1 MPRITRRD
9 FLDGCALAVAAGL
22 TPLAQFA
29 RVGSANAQPAQD
41 PPARTGLRG
50 HHPGSFEV
58 AHAMRDGEVPDF
70 ANRPIEEDYDLIVV
84 GAGLSGLAAA
94 YFYRKLRP
102 EARVLILDNH
112 DDFGGHAKRNTFD
125 VDGRLILGY
134 GGSESLQSPKAL
146 WSPVA
151 SGLLKD
157 LGVDIARFDS
167 AFDRKFYPSLG
178 LSRGVFFPREA
189 FGRDALV
196 TGDPTSTA
204 ADDLGPSLL
213 NARPI
218 ADFVAGFPLSAEHK
232 AEVLSLYDARR
243 DPLRGKGRDE
253 KEDILEKT
261 SYRDYLT
268 KICGLS
274 EQAANCFHGRSLDFL
289 ALASDMISAG
299 SAHEMGL
306 PGFDGLGL
314 SQEVNPERDEPYI
327 HHFPD
332 GNASLA
338 RLLVR
343 ALVPDV
349 APGATMD
356 DIVLAPFRYDRLDRR
371 ENAVCIRLSATCV
384 NVKDRKG
391 GAEIAYV
398 RDGAVHRVRAARAI
412 LACFNSAIPYMMP
425 DLPEEQRHALA
436 YNVKAPLVYTKV
448 IVRNW
453 EPWVKLGVHEISGP
467 MSFHCRVKLDYPVS
481 MGGYRHPRSPSE
493 PIGLHLVHVPNE
505 SNAGME
511 ARDMFRIGRM
521 KLLEMT
527 FDDFEV
533 RIRDELDRMLGPGGF
548 SSGRDIAA
556 ITVNRWAHG
565 YAYTGNSL
573 FDPDDIDDI
582 KEKARAP
589 FGRVAIANSDSGWG
603 AYAHTA
609 IDQARRAVDQ
619 VL

>member
-1 MPRITRRD
+1 MPDITRRD
-9 FLDGCALAVAAGL
+9 FLDGCVLAVAAGL
-22 TPLAQFA
+22 TPLAQLA
-29 RVGSANAQPAQD
+29 KAQPAQD
-41 PPARTGLRG
+41 PPARPGMRG
-50 HHPGSFEV
+50 HHAGSFEA

-70 ANRPIEEDYDLIVV
+70 KGRPIEEDYDLVV
-84 GAGLSGLAAA
+84 IGAGISGLAAA
-94 YFYRKLRP
+94 YFYRKRRP
-102 EARVLILDNH
+102 DARILILDNH
-112 DDFGGHAKRNTFD
+112 DDFGGHAKRNEFT

-151 SGLLKD
+151 MGLLKE
-157 LGVDIARFDS
+157 LGVDIARFET
-167 AFDRKFYPSLG
+167 AFERKLYPSLG

-196 TGDPTSTA
+196 TGDPTHTA
-204 ADDLGPSLL
+204 ADELGPGLL
-213 NARPI
+213 NAKPVTE
-218 ADFVAGFPLSAEHK
+218 FVAGFPLDAEGR
-232 AEVLSLYDARR
+232 AQVLALYDAKR
-243 DPLRGKGRDE
+243 DPLRGKSREE

-261 SYRDYLT
+261 SYRDYLI
-268 KICGLS
+268 KFCGLS
-274 EQAANCFHGRSLDFL
+274 EQAANCFHGRSLDFM
-289 ALASDMISAG
+289 ALASDMIPAED
-299 SAHEMGL
+299 AREMGL

-314 SQEVNPERDEPYI
+314 PQEASAERDEPYI

-343 ALVPDV
+343 ALIPGI
-349 APGATMD
+349 APGKNMD
-356 DIVLAPFRYDRLDRR
+356 DIVLAPFRYDELDLR
-371 ENAVCIRLSATCV
+371 ENAVRIRLNSTCV

-391 GAEIAYV
+391 GAEIAFV
-398 RDGAVHRVRAARAI
+398 RNGNVHRVRAGRAI
-412 LACFNSAIPYMMP
+412 LAGFNSAISYMMP
-425 DLPEEQRHALA
+425 DLPEEQRNALLQ
-436 YNVKAPLVYTKV
+436 NVKAPLVYTKV
-448 IVRNW
+448 AVRNW

-481 MGGYRHPRSPSE
+481 MGGYRHPRTPSE

-505 SNAGME
+505 SSPGME

-527 FDDFEV
+527 FADFEV
-533 RIRDELDRMLGPGGF
+533 RIRDELDRMLGAGGF
-548 SSGRDIAA
+548 SSARDIAA

-565 YAYTGNSL
+565 YAYGGNSL
-573 FDPDDIDDI
+573 FDPDDTDGI
-582 KEKARAP
+582 KEKAREP
-589 FGRVAIANSDSGWG
+589 HGRVAIANSDAGWS

-609 IDQARRAVDQ
+609 IDQARRAVDE

>member
-1 MPRITRRD
+1 MPDITRRD
-9 FLDGCALAVAAGL
+9 FLDGCVLAVAAGL
-22 TPLAQFA
+22 TPLAQLA
-29 RVGSANAQPAQD
+29 KAQPAQD
-41 PPARTGLRG
+41 PPARPGMRG
-50 HHPGSFEV
+50 HHAGSFEA

-70 ANRPIEEDYDLIVV
+70 KGRPIEEDYDLVV
-84 GAGLSGLAAA
+84 IGAGISGLAAA
-94 YFYRKLRP
+94 YFYRKRRP
-102 EARVLILDNH
+102 DARILILDNH
-112 DDFGGHAKRNTFD
+112 DDFGGHAKRNEFT

-151 SGLLKD
+151 MGLLKE
-157 LGVDIARFDS
+157 LGVDIARFET
-167 AFDRKFYPSLG
+167 AFERKLYPSLG

-196 TGDPTSTA
+196 TGDPTHTA
-204 ADDLGPSLL
+204 ADELGPGLL
-213 NARPI
+213 NAKPVTE
-218 ADFVAGFPLSAEHK
+218 FVAGFPLDAEGR
-232 AEVLSLYDARR
+232 AQVLALYDAKR
-243 DPLRGKGRDE
+243 DPLRGKSREE

-261 SYRDYLT
+261 SYRDYLI
-268 KICGLS
+268 KFCGLS
-274 EQAANCFHGRSLDFL
+274 EQAANCFHGRSLDFM
-289 ALASDMISAG
+289 ALASDMIPAED
-299 SAHEMGL
+299 AREMGL

-314 SQEVNPERDEPYI
+314 PQEASAERDEPYI

-343 ALVPDV
+343 ALIPGI
-349 APGATMD
+349 APGKNMD
-356 DIVLAPFRYDRLDRR
+356 DIVLAPFRYDELDLR
-371 ENAVCIRLSATCV
+371 ENAVRIRLNSTCV

-398 RDGAVHRVRAARAI
+398 RNGNVHRVRAGRAI
-412 LACFNSAIPYMMP
+412 LAGFNSAISYMMP
-425 DLPEEQRHALA
+425 DLPEEQRNALLQ
-436 YNVKAPLVYTKV
+436 NVKAPLVYTKV
-448 IVRNW
+448 AVRNW

-481 MGGYRHPRSPSE
+481 MGGYRHPRTPSE

-505 SNAGME
+505 SSPGME

-527 FDDFEV
+527 FADFEV
-533 RIRDELDRMLGPGGF
+533 RIRDELDRMLGAGGF
-548 SSGRDIAA
+548 SSARDIAA

-565 YAYTGNSL
+565 YAYGGNSL
-573 FDPDDIDDI
+573 FDPDDTDGI
-582 KEKARAP
+582 KEKAREP
-589 FGRVAIANSDSGWG
+589 HGRVAIANSDAGWS

-609 IDQARRAVDQ
+609 IDQARRAVDE